1 MAAVRVQMETRQCET
16 RAGLVCAAPTETRLA
31 DVVCRFGN
39 AARKSVVRR
48 TDLPIASRRAS
59 NERLA
64 RKQSI
69 PAQTAALHSRDVL
82 SLSIYNRGR
91 ASPDRHMVET

>member
-1 MAAVRVQMETRQCET
+1 MAVVRIQMETWRRET
-16 RAGLVCAAPTETRLA
+16 RAGLVRAAPAETGLA

-48 TDLPIASRRAS
+48 TDLPIASRLAW
-59 NERLA
+59 NKRLA
-64 RKQSI
+64 RKQPI
-69 PAQTAALHSRDVL
+69 PAQTAALHSSDVL